1 VNTGSVNDSKSGT
14 NAFLSRLSQ
23 KKIASQLSGVKLNTQ
38 ACREHTVY
46 SARVL
51 KGDAASVLAVIA
63 DGVANPPLDAQI
75 VEAERANLINEAG
88 AASKR
93 YQERLFYHL
102 YQTAFMD
109 SGQYL
114 TCKFLFTVF
123 SHHFQVWVNFPKG
136 QLTDLNQSVLVISRP
151 TRRALSLERT

>member
-1 VNTGSVNDSKSGT
+1 VFDSETATVSVRVNTGSVNDTKSGT

-63 DGVANPPLDAQI
+63 DGVANPPLDAQT
-75 VEAERANLINEAG
+75 VEAERANLVNEAG

-93 YQERLFYHL
+93 YQERLYYHL

-109 SGQYL
+109 SGEFLSLFFL
-114 TCKFLFTVF
+114 TSSSSVL
-123 SHHFQVWVNFPKG
+123 QVWVNSPKE
-136 QLTDLNQSVLVISRP
+136 QLMDLNQLV
-151 TRRALSLERT
+151 